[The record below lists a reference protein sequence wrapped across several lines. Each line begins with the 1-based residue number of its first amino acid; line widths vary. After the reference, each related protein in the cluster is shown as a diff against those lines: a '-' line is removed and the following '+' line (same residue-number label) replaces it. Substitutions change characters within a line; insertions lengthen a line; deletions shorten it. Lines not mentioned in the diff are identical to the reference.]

1 MLITVRNFKAGV
13 NVFYIITWSQPT
25 GSKGSGIWFK
35 SDFFGVPTGNGWRLV
50 MIGMNCLLDRI

>member
-13 NVFYIITWSQPT
+13 NVFYIITWSHPT

-35 SDFFGVPTGNGWRLV
+35 SDFLGCQLAMGGDL
-50 MIGMNCLLDRI
+50 